1 MANRNNIFSEIVVG
15 AFMVMVLIALI
26 VFTAL
31 TAGVDFATG
40 RGRKTLTFTFTDVAG
55 LRAQDSVIMRGMPVG
70 KVRRLTL
77 NGDGVLVEA
86 LVDDRVNLRQNYSAT
101 VRTSS
106 LLGGNYLALEEGSG
120 NRIDTSC
127 TYAPLVGTTPRNL
140 MVEVEATV
148 TEIRRVVANIDSDQ
162 INAIIA
168 DIGSTARGLANI
180 VARVDAGE
188 GTVGKL
194 LSSDATL
201 YNDIAAFASEL
212 REVVGRVNEFTA
224 RLNNPGGS
232 INRLLADNG
241 ELYESLAN
249 TMRNLDAVTTRL
261 RDGEGTLGKLL
272 SGDDTIYNDI
282 AAVTSGLR
290 EFVSRVNE
298 SDGTLG
304 KLISDPSL
312 YNNAEGL
319 ILDARGALDGFRE
332 TTPLTTFGS
341 LIMGGL

>member
-1 MANRNNIFSEIVVG
+1 MAARKNIFSEIVVG
-15 AFMVMVLIALI
+15 AFMVMVLAALVI
-26 VFTAL
+26 FTAL

-40 RGRKTLTFTFTDVAG
+40 RGRKTLTFAFDSVAG
-55 LRAQDSVIMRGMPVG
+55 LRAQDTVIMRGMPVG
-70 KVRRLTL
+70 KIRKLALTE
-77 NGDGVLVEA
+77 NGVLVEA
-86 LVDDRVNLRQNYSAT
+86 LVDDRVNLREGYTAT
-101 VRTSS
+101 VRSTS

-120 NRIDTSC
+120 PALAADAT
-127 TYAPLVGTTPRNL
+127 PLVGTTPRNL

-148 TEIRRVVANIDSDQ
+148 TEIRRVVASIDSDQ

-224 RLNNPGGS
+224 RLNNADSS

-241 ELYESLAN
+241 ELYESLAS